1 MKTLARYEP
10 LLKGYMIMEDGE
22 FYLIDPKNIHE
33 ITDSSDVKV
42 IDLAEHPPETYAMPL
57 KIQLQATERCN
68 MRCITC
74 AVYKNRS
81 PSQLT
86 FNQLCDVLDR
96 LSDHG
101 VLNVQWSGG
110 EPFARKD
117 FPELVAYATEKGFRQ
132 NVYTNATMLTE
143 EMTSLS
149 REHFFKMQ
157 ISLDGTKELFE
168 EITGV
173 KLWNKF
179 EKGLQAIISANVPSI
194 VLATVLQEKNV
205 EHMENVIRY
214 AGQSG
219 AGKLRISMLVP
230 IGRSRSVSWN
240 EYSVIIDK
248 FRHDWPRLKRI
259 SSDLNLDV
267 DCFLEKQPCEDI
279 VLGDIAKMVS
289 PGGHSFLY
297 IDSKGFIYPFP
308 FLATTKLRLG
318 NIITDDLKEIW
329 IKSEKLA
336 ELRSQTYEN
345 IGCGNCQL
353 ECSFAERSLVYAFT
367 GRINGHA
374 LPHAECTQK
383 RR

>member
-1 MKTLARYEP
+1 
-10 LLKGYMIMEDGE
+10 MEDGE
-22 FYLIDPKNIHE
+22 FYLIDPKDIHE
-33 ITDSSDVKV
+33 MTDSSDVRV
-42 IDLAEHPPETYAMPL
+42 IDLTEHPPETYAMPL
-57 KIQLQATERCN
+57 KVQLQATERCN

-74 AVYKNRS
+74 AVYKNSS
-81 PSQLT
+81 PEQLP
-86 FNQLCDVLDR
+86 FNQVCNILDK
-96 LSDHG
+96 LSDFG

-117 FPELVAYATEKGFRQ
+117 FPELVTYAASKGFKQ

-143 EMTSLS
+143 EMISLS

-179 EKGLQAIISANVPSI
+179 EKGLQSAISANIPDI

-205 EHMENVIRY
+205 AHMENVIRY
-214 AGQSG
+214 ASQSG

-230 IGRSRSVSWN
+230 IGRSRSVSWDR
-240 EYSVIIDK
+240 YSVTIDK
-248 FRHDWPRLKRI
+248 FRHNWPRLKCI
-259 SSDLNLDV
+259 SSDLGLDV
-267 DCFLEKQPCEDI
+267 DCFLEKQLCEDT
-279 VLGDIAKMVS
+279 VSGDIAKLIS

-308 FLATTKLRLG
+308 FLTTAELRLG
-318 NIITDDLKEIW
+318 NIMADDLKEIW
-329 IKSEKLA
+329 FKSEKLA
-336 ELRSQTYEN
+336 ELRNQTYEN

-353 ECSFAERSLVYAFT
+353 ECSFVERSLVYAFT
-367 GRINGHA
+367 GRIDGPA
-374 LPHAECTQK
+374 LLHAECTRK